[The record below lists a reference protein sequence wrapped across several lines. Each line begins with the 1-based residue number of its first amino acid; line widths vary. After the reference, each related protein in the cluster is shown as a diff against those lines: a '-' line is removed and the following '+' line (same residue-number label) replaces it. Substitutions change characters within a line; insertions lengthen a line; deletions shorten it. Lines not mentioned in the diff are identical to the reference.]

1 MYNKRR
7 ENDLELLQWR
17 GQDEK
22 GNSKVFRISEM
33 SDAHLQNV
41 LMFLGRSRNP
51 FINSV
56 PTSNYIV
63 AIVRE
68 QAKRA
73 HEAHI
78 ASKVSAEEKENEDIV
93 KGLKKVFSKSEFFKE
108 KDQLSQMA
116 K

>member
-22 GNSKVFRISEM
+22 GSKVFRISEM

-78 ASKVSAEEKENEDIV
+78 ASKISAEEKENEDIV
-93 KGLKKVFSKSEFFKE
+93 KGLKKVFPKSEFFKE
-108 KDQLSQMA
+108 KDELSQMA